1 MIRERDFL
9 MSLDAYLSAPYTDR
23 EAAEDAARARED
35 GPGYTTCQ
43 GCSCLFS
50 VDDMSC
56 PLCRESVA
64 A

>member
-35 GPGYTTCQ
+35 GPGFVTCQ
-43 GCSCLFS
+43 CCGGL
-50 VDDMSC
+50 V
-56 PLCRESVA
+56 PLDGPACECAEAVA